1 MIRILYADITGV
13 TSKQLYLYCYHPH
26 KHTHNRGCDALRCE
40 IYFTVWHALRITL
53 SVAMETHWISSQT
66 LLIAN
71 LSSCL
76 QRLCLR
82 CRYFYTLNQFFSPCL
97 RDKVVVCWNLC
108 VFRLFPPLFRVQHS
122 WSFFRNIAAT
132 FFFLP
137 KKETKIKVQINTLV
151 SLKLQLCNVS

>member
-13 TSKQLYLYCYHPH
+13 TSKQLYLYCYHAH

-53 SVAMETHWISSQT
+53 TVAMETHWISSQT

-76 QRLCLR
+76 QRLRFR
-82 CRYFYTLNQFFSPCL
+82 CRYFYTLNQFLSPCL

-108 VFRLFPPLFRVQHS
+108 VFRLFPPFS
-122 WSFFRNIAAT
+122 EFCT
-132 FFFLP
+132 FLNFSQKLP
-137 KKETKIKVQINTLV
+137 IKETKIKVQINTLV
-151 SLKLQLCNVS
+151 SLKLQWRNVS

>member
-1 MIRILYADITGV
+1 MIRILYANITGV
-13 TSKQLYLYCYHPH
+13 TSKQLYLYCYHAH

-53 SVAMETHWISSQT
+53 TVAMETHWISSQT

-76 QRLCLR
+76 QRLCFR

-97 RDKVVVCWNLC
+97 RDKVAVCWTLC
-108 VFRLFPPLFRVQHS
+108 VFRLFTPFLEC
-122 WSFFRNIAAT
+122 NIPGVLHI
-132 FFFLP
+132 LP
-137 KKETKIKVQINTLV
+137 KKETKIKVQINTRV
-151 SLKLQLCNVS
+151 SLKLQWCNVS